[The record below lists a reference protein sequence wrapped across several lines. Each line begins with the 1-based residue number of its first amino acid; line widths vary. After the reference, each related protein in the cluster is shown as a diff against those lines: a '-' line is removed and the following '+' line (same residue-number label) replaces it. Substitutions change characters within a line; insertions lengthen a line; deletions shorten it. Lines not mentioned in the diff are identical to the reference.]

1 MDRMRP
7 FLEVQLNNGLMAK
20 HVIINVGRQFGSG
33 GKDVAEALGRKL
45 GIPVYDEELLAKAA
59 EASGIS
65 EAMFRDRDE
74 KKNFFNLGLS
84 RNDDTIFK
92 IQSDTIR
99 SIAEQG
105 SAIFIGRASDYVL
118 RDMKCLDVFI
128 CSPLDFRIKRVSDH
142 LGISVDEAEK
152 LIIKTDRSRESY
164 YNFFTFSNW
173 GVASNYDLCLDASLL
188 GIENT
193 ADFIIEFGRS
203 VGIL

>member
-7 FLEVQLNNGLMAK
+7 FLEVQLSNSLTEK
-20 HVIINVGRQFGSG
+20 HIIINVGRQFGSG

>member
-1 MDRMRP
+1 MRP
-7 FLEVQLNNGLMAK
+7 FLEVQLSNSLMEK
-20 HVIINVGRQFGSG
+20 HIIINVGRQFGSG

>member
-7 FLEVQLNNGLMAK
+7 FLEVQLSNSLMEK
-20 HVIINVGRQFGSG
+20 HIIINVGRQFGSG

-152 LIIKTDRSRESY
+152 LIIKTDRARESY

>member
-1 MDRMRP
+1 MVRIRP
-7 FLEVQLNNGLMAK
+7 SWEAQSNNRSMEK
-20 HVIINVGRQFGSG
+20 HIIINVGRQFGSG

-45 GIPVYDEELLAKAA
+45 GIPVYDGELLAKAA

-65 EAMFRDRDE
+65 EDMFRDRDE

-105 SAIFIGRASDYVL
+105 NAIFIGRASDYVL
-118 RDMKCLDVFI
+118 RDMECLDVFI
-128 CSPLDFRIKRVSDH
+128 CSPLDFRIRRVSNH
-142 LGISVDEAEK
+142 LGISLDEAEK
-152 LIIKTDRSRESY
+152 LIFKTDRTRESY

-173 GVASNYDLCLDASLL
+173 GVASNYDLCVDASVL

-203 VGIL
+203 AGLL

>member
-20 HVIINVGRQFGSG
+20 NVIINVGRQFGSG

>member
-1 MDRMRP
+1 MRP
-7 FLEVQLNNGLMAK
+7 FLEVQLSNSLMEK
-20 HVIINVGRQFGSG
+20 HIIINVGRQFGSG

-152 LIIKTDRSRESY
+152 LIIKTDRARESY